1 MSYSDFK
8 DLDSLK
14 TLGITT
20 IESVQNLI
28 VSEPIEPS
36 SFLIEAL
43 KRFTPLATAINTEKA
58 RSEYL
63 IAPILSEIAFINSQI
78 SLFSGRNFNVDASRG
93 LTGFCDFILTHNPD
107 KLVIKAPVVVI
118 VEAKNE
124 NINDGLAQCIAE
136 MYAAQIVNQ
145 KNLEE
150 KIKTVYGTVTT
161 GQVWRFLSIDNN
173 QQVKVD
179 LNERYL
185 TPLNELLGVL
195 VAITSIT
202 GSISDINNV

>member
-8 DLDSLK
+8 DLDSLRA
-14 TLGITT
+14 LGITT

-28 VSEPIEPS
+28 AFEPIEPS
-36 SFLIEAL
+36 PFLIEAL
-43 KRFTPLATAINTEKA
+43 KRFVPLATAINTEKA
-58 RSEYL
+58 RSEYI
-63 IAPILSEIAFINSQI
+63 IAPILSEIAFINSQV

-145 KNLEE
+145 KNLEVH
-150 KIKTVYGTVTT
+150 IKTVYGTVTT
-161 GQVWRFLSIDNN
+161 GQVWRFLSIDTT
-173 QQVKVD
+173 QQIKVD

-185 TPLNELLGVL
+185 TPLNELLGIL
-195 VAITSIT
+195 SAITSIP
-202 GSISDINNV
+202 N

>member
-8 DLDSLK
+8 DLESLRS
-14 TLGITT
+14 LGITT

-28 VSEPIEPS
+28 VFQPIEPS
-36 SFLIEAL
+36 SFIIEAL

-58 RSEYL
+58 RSEYI
-63 IAPILSEIAFINSQI
+63 IAPLLSEIAYANSQV
-78 SLFSGRNFNVDASRG
+78 SLFSGRNFNVDASKG

-107 KLVIKAPVVVI
+107 KLLIKTPVLVI

-124 NINDGLAQCIAE
+124 NINDGLAQCIAS

-150 KIKTVYGTVTT
+150 NISTVYGTVTT
-161 GQVWRFLSIDNN
+161 GQVWRFLSIDKN
-173 QQVKVD
+173 QLVKVD

-185 TPLNELLGVL
+185 TPLNELLGIL
-195 VAITSIT
+195 AAITSIPDT
-202 GSISDINNV
+202 ISGVSV

>member
-8 DLDSLK
+8 DLDSLR

-58 RSEYL
+58 RSEYI
-63 IAPILSEIAFINSQI
+63 IAPILSEIAYINSQV

-150 KIKTVYGTVTT
+150 NIKTVYGTVTT
-161 GQVWRFLSIDNN
+161 GQIWRFLSMDKN

-195 VAITSIT
+195 IAITSI
-202 GSISDINNV
+202 SDVNDM

>member
-8 DLDSLK
+8 DLDSLRA
-14 TLGITT
+14 LGITT

-36 SFLIEAL
+36 SFILEAL

-58 RSEYL
+58 RSEYI
-63 IAPILSEIAFINSQI
+63 IAPLLSEVAYANSQV
-78 SLFSGRNFNVDASRG
+78 SLFSGRNFNVDASKG

-124 NINDGLAQCIAE
+124 NINDGLAQCIAS

-150 KIKTVYGTVTT
+150 NIPTVYGTVTT
-161 GQVWRFLSIDNN
+161 GQVWRFLSIDKT
-173 QQVKVD
+173 QLVKVD

-185 TPLNELLGVL
+185 TPLNELLGIL
-195 VAITSIT
+195 TAITSIPD
-202 GSISDINNV
+202 SISGVSV

>member
-8 DLDSLK
+8 DLDSLQS
-14 TLGITT
+14 LGITT

-28 VSEPIEPS
+28 VSKPIEPS
-36 SFLIEAL
+36 LFLIEAL
-43 KRFTPLATAINTEKA
+43 KRFVPLATAINTEKA
-58 RSEYL
+58 RSEYI
-63 IAPILSEIAFINSQI
+63 IAPILSEIAFINSQV

-93 LTGFCDFILTHNPD
+93 LTGFCDFILTRNPD

-136 MYAAQIVNQ
+136 MYAAQIINQ
-145 KNLEE
+145 KNLQENI
-150 KIKTVYGTVTT
+150 KIVYGIVTT
-161 GQVWRFLSIDNN
+161 GQVWRFLSIDKM
-173 QQVKVD
+173 QVKVD

-185 TPLNELLGVL
+185 TPLNELLGML
-195 VAITSIT
+195 VEITSI
-202 GSISDINNV
+202 DE

>member
-14 TLGITT
+14 SLGITT

-28 VSEPIEPS
+28 ASEPIEPS
-36 SFLIEAL
+36 LFLIEAL
-43 KRFTPLATAINTEKA
+43 KRFVPLATAINTEKA
-58 RSEYL
+58 RSEYI
-63 IAPILSEIAFINSQI
+63 IAPILSEIAFINSQV

-93 LTGFCDFILTHNPD
+93 LTGFCDFILTRNSD
-107 KLVIKAPVVVI
+107 KLVIKAPVIVI

-124 NINDGLAQCIAE
+124 NINDGLAQCIAS

-145 KNLEE
+145 RNLEE
-150 KIKTVYGTVTT
+150 NIKTVYGIVTT
-161 GQVWRFLSIDNN
+161 GQVWRFLSIDKT

-185 TPLNELLGVL
+185 TPLNELLGIL
-195 VAITSIT
+195 VATTSISN
-202 GSISDINNV
+202 SIFGVS

>member
-1 MSYSDFK
+1 MSYTDFK

-14 TLGITT
+14 SLGITT

-28 VSEPIEPS
+28 ASEPIEPS
-36 SFLIEAL
+36 LFLIEAL
-43 KRFTPLATAINTEKA
+43 KRFVPLATAINTEKA
-58 RSEYL
+58 RSEYI
-63 IAPILSEIAFINSQI
+63 IAPILSEIGFINSQV

-107 KLVIKAPVVVI
+107 KLRIKAPVVVI

-136 MYAAQIVNQ
+136 MFAAQIINQ

-150 KIKTVYGTVTT
+150 NIETVYGIVTT
-161 GQVWRFLSIDNN
+161 GQVWRFLSIDKT

-179 LNERYL
+179 LNEHYL
-185 TPLNELLGVL
+185 TPINELLGIL
-195 VAITSIT
+195 TSITSIPNR
-202 GSISDINNV
+202 SA

>member
-8 DLDSLK
+8 DLDSLR
-14 TLGITT
+14 TLEITT

-28 VSEPIEPS
+28 AFEPIEPS

-43 KRFTPLATAINTEKA
+43 KRFVPLTTAINTQKA
-58 RSEYL
+58 RSEYM
-63 IAPILSEIAFINSQI
+63 IAPILSEIAFINSQV

-124 NINDGLAQCIAE
+124 NINDGLAQCIAS

-145 KNLEE
+145 KNLEVQ
-150 KIKTVYGTVTT
+150 IKTVYGTFTT
-161 GQVWRFLSIDNN
+161 GQVWRFLSMDTT
-173 QQVKVD
+173 QQIKVD

-185 TPLNELLGVL
+185 TPINELLGIL
-195 VAITSIT
+195 SAITSI
-202 GSISDINNV
+202 SN

>member
-8 DLDSLK
+8 DLESLRS
-14 TLGITT
+14 LGITT

-28 VSEPIEPS
+28 VSQPIEPS
-36 SFLIEAL
+36 SFIIEAL

-58 RSEYL
+58 RSEYI
-63 IAPILSEIAFINSQI
+63 IAPILSEIAYANSQV
-78 SLFSGRNFNVDASRG
+78 SLFSGRNFNVDASKG

-124 NINDGLAQCIAE
+124 NINDGLAQCIAS

-150 KIKTVYGTVTT
+150 NIPTVYGTVTT
-161 GQVWRFLSIDNN
+161 GQVWRFLSIDKN
-173 QQVKVD
+173 QLVKVD

-185 TPLNELLGVL
+185 TPLNELLGIL
-195 VAITSIT
+195 AAITSIPDT
-202 GSISDINNV
+202 ISGVSV

>member
-8 DLDSLK
+8 DLESLRS
-14 TLGITT
+14 LGITT

-28 VSEPIEPS
+28 VSQPIEPS
-36 SFLIEAL
+36 SFIIEAL

-58 RSEYL
+58 RSEYI
-63 IAPILSEIAFINSQI
+63 IAPLLSEIAYANSQV
-78 SLFSGRNFNVDASRG
+78 SLFSGRNFNVDASKG
-93 LTGFCDFILTHNPD
+93 LTGLCGFILTHNPD

-124 NINDGLAQCIAE
+124 NINDGLAQCIAS

-150 KIKTVYGTVTT
+150 NIPTVYGTVTT
-161 GQVWRFLSIDNN
+161 GQVWRFLSIDKT
-173 QQVKVD
+173 QLVKVD

-185 TPLNELLGVL
+185 TPLNELLGIL
-195 VAITSIT
+195 AAITSIPDT
-202 GSISDINNV
+202 ISGVSV

>member
-14 TLGITT
+14 SLGITM

-28 VSEPIEPS
+28 TSEAIEPS
-36 SFLIEAL
+36 LFLIEAL
-43 KRFTPLATAINTEKA
+43 KRFVPLATAINTEKA
-58 RSEYL
+58 RSEYI
-63 IAPILSEIAFINSQI
+63 IAPILSEIAFLNSQV

-93 LTGFCDFILTHNPD
+93 LTGFCDFILTRNPD

-136 MYAAQIVNQ
+136 MFAAQIINQ
-145 KNLEE
+145 KNQEE
-150 KIKTVYGTVTT
+150 NIKTVYGTVTT
-161 GQVWRFLSIDNN
+161 GQVWRFLSIDKT
-173 QQVKVD
+173 QVVKVD

-185 TPLNELLGVL
+185 TPINELLGII
-195 VAITSIT
+195 VALMKE
-202 GSISDINNV
+202 

>member
-14 TLGITT
+14 SLGITT

-28 VSEPIEPS
+28 ASEPIEPS
-36 SFLIEAL
+36 LFIIEAL
-43 KRFTPLATAINTEKA
+43 KRFVPLATAINTEKA
-58 RSEYL
+58 RSEYI
-63 IAPILSEIAFINSQI
+63 IAPILSEIAFINSQV

-93 LTGFCDFILTHNPD
+93 LTGFCDFILTRNSD
-107 KLVIKAPVVVI
+107 KLIIKAPVIVI

-124 NINDGLAQCIAE
+124 NINDGLAQCIAS

-145 KNLEE
+145 RNLEE
-150 KIKTVYGTVTT
+150 NIKTVYGIVTT
-161 GQVWRFLSIDNN
+161 GQVWRFLSIDKT

-185 TPLNELLGVL
+185 TPLNELLGII
-195 VAITSIT
+195 VATTSISN
-202 GSISDINNV
+202 SIFGVS

>member
-8 DLDSLK
+8 DLESLI

-28 VSEPIEPS
+28 VSQPIEPS
-36 SFLIEAL
+36 SFIIEAL

-58 RSEYL
+58 RSEYI
-63 IAPILSEIAFINSQI
+63 IAPILSEIAYINSQV
-78 SLFSGRNFNVDASRG
+78 SLFSGRNFNVDASKG

-124 NINDGLAQCIAE
+124 NINDGLAQCIAS

-150 KIKTVYGTVTT
+150 NIPTVYGTVTT
-161 GQVWRFLSIDNN
+161 GQVWRFLSIDKT
-173 QQVKVD
+173 QLVKVD

-185 TPLNELLGVL
+185 TPLNELLGIL
-195 VAITSIT
+195 AAITSIPD
-202 GSISDINNV
+202 SISGVSV

>member
-1 MSYSDFK
+1 MTDGKSGLF
-8 DLDSLK
+8 
-14 TLGITT
+14 GI
-20 IESVQNLI
+20 IA
-28 VSEPIEPS
+28 SEPIEPS

-43 KRFTPLATAINTEKA
+43 KRYVPLATAINTEKA
-58 RSEYL
+58 RSEYI
-63 IAPILSEIAFINSQI
+63 IAPILSEITFINSQV
-78 SLFSGRNFNVDASRG
+78 SLFSGRNFNVDTSRG

-107 KLVIKAPVVVI
+107 KLTIKAPVLVI

-136 MYAAQIVNQ
+136 MFAAQIVNQ

-150 KIKTVYGTVTT
+150 NIKTVYGTVTT
-161 GQVWRFLSIDNN
+161 GQVWRFLSIDNT

-185 TPLNELLGVL
+185 TPLNELLGIL
-195 VAITSIT
+195 VAIASIPN
-202 GSISDINNV
+202 SS

>member
-8 DLDSLK
+8 DLESLK
-14 TLGITT
+14 NLGITT

-28 VSEPIEPS
+28 FFKPIEPS
-36 SFLIEAL
+36 SFILEAL

-58 RSEYL
+58 RSEYI
-63 IAPILSEIAFINSQI
+63 IAPILSEIAYANSQV
-78 SLFSGRNFNVDASRG
+78 SLFSGRNFNVDASKG

-124 NINDGLAQCIAE
+124 NINDGLAQCIAS

-150 KIKTVYGTVTT
+150 NIPTVYGTVTT
-161 GQVWRFLSIDNN
+161 GQVWRFLSIDKN
-173 QQVKVD
+173 QLVKVD

-185 TPLNELLGVL
+185 TPLNELLGIL
-195 VAITSIT
+195 AAITSIPDT
-202 GSISDINNV
+202 ISGVSV

>member
-8 DLDSLK
+8 DLESLK
-14 TLGITT
+14 SLGITT
-20 IESVQNLI
+20 IESVENLI
-28 VSEPIEPS
+28 ASEPIEPS
-36 SFLIEAL
+36 LFLIEAL
-43 KRFTPLATAINTEKA
+43 KRFVPLATAINTEKA
-58 RSEYL
+58 RSEYI
-63 IAPILSEIAFINSQI
+63 IAPIVSEIAFINSQV

-93 LTGFCDFILTHNPD
+93 LTGFCDFILTHNPN

-124 NINDGLAQCIAE
+124 NINDGLAQCIAS
-136 MYAAQIVNQ
+136 MYAAQIINQ

-150 KIKTVYGTVTT
+150 NIKAVYGSVTT
-161 GQVWRFLSIDNN
+161 GQVWRFLSIDNT

-185 TPLNELLGVL
+185 TPLNELLGIL
-195 VAITSIT
+195 VAITLIPDESA
-202 GSISDINNV
+202 

>member
-14 TLGITT
+14 SLGITT

-28 VSEPIEPS
+28 ASEPIEPS
-36 SFLIEAL
+36 LFLIEAL
-43 KRFTPLATAINTEKA
+43 KRFVPLATAINTEKA
-58 RSEYL
+58 RSEYI
-63 IAPILSEIAFINSQI
+63 IAPILSEIAFINSQV

-107 KLVIKAPVVVI
+107 KLVIKSPVVVI

-136 MYAAQIVNQ
+136 MFAAQIINQ

-150 KIKTVYGTVTT
+150 NIKIVYGTVTT
-161 GQVWRFLSIDNN
+161 GQVWRFLSIDKT

-185 TPLNELLGVL
+185 TPLNELLGIL
-195 VAITSIT
+195 ASITSIPNRT
-202 GSISDINNV
+202 A

>member
-8 DLDSLK
+8 DLDSLI

-28 VSEPIEPS
+28 AFEPIEPS

-43 KRFTPLATAINTEKA
+43 KRFVPLATAINTEKA
-58 RSEYL
+58 RSEYI

-107 KLVIKAPVVVI
+107 KIVIKAPVVVI

-136 MYAAQIVNQ
+136 MFAAQIVNQ

-150 KIKTVYGTVTT
+150 NIKIVYGIVTT
-161 GQVWRFLSIDNN
+161 GQVWRFISMDKT

-185 TPLNELLGVL
+185 TPLNELLGIL
-195 VAITSIT
+195 SAITSIP
-202 GSISDINNV
+202 N

>member
-14 TLGITT
+14 SLGITT

-28 VSEPIEPS
+28 ASEPIEPS
-36 SFLIEAL
+36 LFLIEAL
-43 KRFTPLATAINTEKA
+43 KRFVPLATAINTEKA
-58 RSEYL
+58 RSEYI
-63 IAPILSEIAFINSQI
+63 IAPIVSEIAFINSQV

-93 LTGFCDFILTHNPD
+93 LTGFCDFILTHNPN

-124 NINDGLAQCIAE
+124 NINDGLAQCIAS
-136 MYAAQIVNQ
+136 MYAAQIINQ

-150 KIKTVYGTVTT
+150 NIKAVYGSVTT
-161 GQVWRFLSIDNN
+161 GQVWRFLSIDKN

-185 TPLNELLGVL
+185 TPLNELLGIL
-195 VAITSIT
+195 VAITSIPNE
-202 GSISDINNV
+202 SA

>member
-14 TLGITT
+14 SLGITT

-28 VSEPIEPS
+28 AFDPVEPS
-36 SFLIEAL
+36 LFLIEAL
-43 KRFTPLATAINTEKA
+43 KRFVPLATAINTEKA
-58 RSEYL
+58 RSEYI
-63 IAPILSEIAFINSQI
+63 IAPILSEIAFINSQV

-136 MYAAQIVNQ
+136 MFAAQIINQ

-150 KIKTVYGTVTT
+150 NIETVYGIVTT
-161 GQVWRFLSIDNN
+161 GQIWRFLSIEKS

-179 LNERYL
+179 LNEHYL
-185 TPLNELLGVL
+185 TPLNELLGIL
-195 VAITSIT
+195 ASITSIPNK
-202 GSISDINNV
+202 SV

>member
-14 TLGITT
+14 SLGITM
-20 IESVQNLI
+20 IESVQTLI
-28 VSEPIEPS
+28 ASEPIEPS
-36 SFLIEAL
+36 LFLIEAL
-43 KRFTPLATAINTEKA
+43 KRFVPLATAINTEKA
-58 RSEYL
+58 RSEYI
-63 IAPILSEIAFINSQI
+63 IAPILSEIAFLNSQV

-93 LTGFCDFILTHNPD
+93 LTGFCDFILTLNPD

-136 MYAAQIVNQ
+136 MFAAQIINQ
-145 KNLEE
+145 KHQEE
-150 KIKTVYGTVTT
+150 NIKTIYGIVTT
-161 GQVWRFLSIDNN
+161 GQVWRFLSIDKT
-173 QQVKVD
+173 QFVKID

-185 TPLNELLGVL
+185 TPINELLGIL
-195 VAITSIT
+195 VALMKQ
-202 GSISDINNV
+202 

>member
-14 TLGITT
+14 SLGITK

-36 SFLIEAL
+36 TFLIEAL
-43 KRFTPLATAINTEKA
+43 KRFVPLATAINTEKA
-58 RSEYL
+58 RSEYI
-63 IAPILSEIAFINSQI
+63 IAPILSEIAYINPQV

-93 LTGFCDFILTHNPD
+93 LTGFCDFILTHNSD

-145 KNLEE
+145 KSLEE
-150 KIKTVYGTVTT
+150 NIKTVYGIVTT
-161 GQVWRFLSIDNN
+161 GQVWRFLSIDKT
-173 QQVKVD
+173 QHVKVD

-195 VAITSIT
+195 VAITSIC
-202 GSISDINNV
+202 N

>member
-8 DLDSLK
+8 DLESLRS
-14 TLGITT
+14 LGITT

-28 VSEPIEPS
+28 VSQPIEPS
-36 SFLIEAL
+36 SFIIEAL

-58 RSEYL
+58 RSEYI
-63 IAPILSEIAFINSQI
+63 IAPILSEIAYANSQV
-78 SLFSGRNFNVDASRG
+78 SLFSGRNFNVDASKG

-124 NINDGLAQCIAE
+124 NINDGLAQCIAS

-150 KIKTVYGTVTT
+150 NIPTVYGTVTT
-161 GQVWRFLSIDNN
+161 GQVWRFLSIDKT
-173 QQVKVD
+173 QLVKVD

-185 TPLNELLGVL
+185 TPLNELLGIL
-195 VAITSIT
+195 AAITSIPDT
-202 GSISDINNV
+202 ISGVSV

>member
-8 DLDSLK
+8 DLDSLRA
-14 TLGITT
+14 LGITT

-28 VSEPIEPS
+28 AFKPIEPS
-36 SFLIEAL
+36 SFIIEAL

-58 RSEYL
+58 RSEYI
-63 IAPILSEIAFINSQI
+63 IAPLLSEIAYTNSQV
-78 SLFSGRNFNVDASRG
+78 SLFSGRNFNVDASKG
-93 LTGFCDFILTHNPD
+93 LTEFCDFILTHNPD

-118 VEAKNE
+118 VEVKNE
-124 NINDGLAQCIAE
+124 NINDGLAQCIAS

-150 KIKTVYGTVTT
+150 KIPTVYGTVTT
-161 GQVWRFLSIDNN
+161 GQVWRFLSIDKT
-173 QQVKVD
+173 QLVKVD

-185 TPLNELLGVL
+185 TPLNELLGIL
-195 VAITSIT
+195 AAITSIPD
-202 GSISDINNV
+202 SISEVSV

>member
-8 DLDSLK
+8 DLESLRS
-14 TLGITT
+14 LGITT

-28 VSEPIEPS
+28 VSQPIEPS
-36 SFLIEAL
+36 SFIIEAL

-58 RSEYL
+58 RSEYI
-63 IAPILSEIAFINSQI
+63 IAPLLSEIAYANSQV
-78 SLFSGRNFNVDASRG
+78 SLFSGRNFNVDASKG
-93 LTGFCDFILTHNPD
+93 LTGLCGFILTHNPD

-124 NINDGLAQCIAE
+124 NINDGLAQCIAS

-150 KIKTVYGTVTT
+150 NIPTVYGTVTT
-161 GQVWRFLSIDNN
+161 GQVWRFLSIDKN
-173 QQVKVD
+173 QLVKVD

-185 TPLNELLGVL
+185 TPLNELLGIL
-195 VAITSIT
+195 AAITSIPDT
-202 GSISDINNV
+202 ISGVSV